1 VEGAAVTQTF
11 AAGPTKPG
19 TANVYSKKRKADYFT
34 YAIVYHQKPMS
45 VNVSLF
51 ASLNIDSSSVQIP
64 MNKLIQNKIFEYF
77 MLIFATRLI
86 CNARCIVWP
95 DVCLFLLRPIFS
107 IFRGLRD
114 CAL

>member
-1 VEGAAVTQTF
+1 VEGAAVTLTQTF

-51 ASLNIDSSSVQIP
+51 ASLNIDLSSVQVP
-64 MNKLIQNKIFEYF
+64 MNIQNKIFEYF
-77 MLIFATRLI
+77 MLFFATRLI
-86 CNARCIVWP
+86 CSARCIVWP
-95 DVCLFLLRPIFS
+95 DVCLSFAPSDFLNF
-107 IFRGLRD
+107 
-114 CAL
+114 